1 MLKLYNSLDKKVSE
15 FKPLGDTVK
24 MYSCGPTVYSYAHIG
39 NMRAYIFMDLIRR
52 VLRYNGYKIEGVLNI
67 TDVGHMT
74 SDADEGEDKMQVA
87 SRREK
92 KTPWEIAKYYEDF
105 FFTQTKKLNVDIPE
119 HVVRATDTI
128 EEIIDFVKGLVE
140 KGYGYETS
148 KGIYFDIKKF
158 ADYGMLSGVS
168 LDDKLAGARI
178 EVDEEKR
185 HPADFALWVKAPK
198 EHIMQWESPW
208 GMGYPGWHIECS
220 AMGKKF
226 LGDAIDIHTG
236 GIDHLT
242 VHHENEIA
250 QSNALEG
257 KQVVNRWMHVDFLQ
271 VDGGK
276 MSKSLGNIYTVDNL
290 EEMGYN
296 PLDFRYFCLNAH
308 YSKKQNFTLD
318 GLSSARTSLERL
330 YELTYLHKNQTGIN
344 DNLEEYENQFQQ
356 AINHDLNIPLALSVL
371 WNLLKET
378 NKSDEVYKLALKFD
392 TVLGLSLAEY
402 QTKEHE
408 ISEEVKLLAE
418 ERWQA
423 KLNRNFKTAD
433 ELREKISNLG
443 YEILD
448 AKDNYQIVK
457 K

>member
-1 MLKLYNSLDKKVSE
+1 MLKLYNSLYKKISE

-24 MYSCGPTVYSYAHIG
+24 MYSCGPTVYSYHHIG
-39 NMRAYIFMDLIRR
+39 NMRAYIFMDIIRR
-52 VLRYNGYKIEGVLNI
+52 VLKYNGYKIEGVLNI

-87 SRREK
+87 SKREN

-105 FFTQTKKLNVDIPE
+105 FFTQTKKLNIDIPE
-119 HVVRATDTI
+119 HVVRATETI
-128 EEIIDFVKGLVE
+128 DEIINFVKVLVE

-148 KGIYFDIKKF
+148 KGIYFSIEKF
-158 ADYGMLSGVS
+158 TEYGALSGVS
-168 LDDKLAGARI
+168 LEDKLAGARI
-178 EVDEEKR
+178 EVDKEKK

-198 EHIMQWESPW
+198 EHIMQWQSPW

-257 KQVVNRWMHVDFLQ
+257 KQVVKRWMHVDFLQ

-276 MSKSLGNIYTVDNL
+276 MSKSLGNIFTVDDL
-290 EEMGYN
+290 EKRGYN
-296 PLDFRYFCLNAH
+296 PLAFRYFCLNAH
-308 YSKKQNFTLD
+308 YSKKQNFTFD
-318 GLSSARTSLERL
+318 SLSSAQTSMERL
-330 YELTYLHKNQTGIN
+330 YELTFSHKNQTGLN
-344 DNLEEYENQFQQ
+344 NLKEYEEQFLE
-356 AINHDLNIPLALSVL
+356 AINYDLNIPLALSVL
-371 WNLLKET
+371 WNMLKET
-378 NKSDEVYKLALKFD
+378 NKSNEVYKLALKFD
-392 TVLGLSLAEY
+392 TVLGLDLSKY
-402 QTKEHE
+402 QPKVHE
-408 ISEEVKLLAE
+408 IIDEVRLLAE
-418 ERWQA
+418 KRWQA
-423 KLNRNFKTAD
+423 KKGKDFKTAD
-433 ELREKISNLG
+433 EMRENISKLG

-448 AKDNYQIVK
+448 GKENYQIVK

>member
-1 MLKLYNSLDKKVSE
+1 MLKLYNSLYKKISE

-24 MYSCGPTVYSYAHIG
+24 MYSCGPTVYSYHHIG
-39 NMRAYIFMDLIRR
+39 NMRAYIFMDIIRR
-52 VLRYNGYKIEGVLNI
+52 VLKYNGYKIEGVLNI

-87 SRREK
+87 SKREN

-105 FFTQTKKLNVDIPE
+105 FFTQTKKLNIDIPE
-119 HVVRATDTI
+119 HVVRATETI
-128 EEIIDFVKGLVE
+128 DEIINFVKVLVE

-148 KGIYFDIKKF
+148 KGIYFSIEKF
-158 ADYGMLSGVS
+158 TEYGALSGVS
-168 LDDKLAGARI
+168 LEDKLAGARI
-178 EVDEEKR
+178 EVDKEKK

-198 EHIMQWESPW
+198 EHIMQWQSPW

-257 KQVVNRWMHVDFLQ
+257 KQVVKRWMHVDFLQ

-276 MSKSLGNIYTVDNL
+276 MSKSLGNIFTVDDL
-290 EEMGYN
+290 EKRGYN
-296 PLDFRYFCLNAH
+296 PLAFRYFCLNAH
-308 YSKKQNFTLD
+308 YSKKQNFTFD
-318 GLSSARTSLERL
+318 SLSSAQTSMERL
-330 YELTYLHKNQTGIN
+330 YELTFSHKNQTGLN
-344 DNLEEYENQFQQ
+344 NLKEYEEQFLE
-356 AINHDLNIPLALSVL
+356 AINYDLNIPLALSVL
-371 WNLLKET
+371 WNMLKET
-378 NKSDEVYKLALKFD
+378 NKSNEVYKLALKFD
-392 TVLGLSLAEY
+392 TVLGLDLSKY
-402 QTKEHE
+402 QPKVHE
-408 ISEEVKLLAE
+408 IIDEVRLLAE
-418 ERWQA
+418 KRWQA
-423 KLNRNFKTAD
+423 KKEKDFKTAD
-433 ELREKISNLG
+433 EMRENISKLG

-448 AKDNYQIVK
+448 GKENYQIVK

>member
-1 MLKLYNSLDKKVSE
+1 MLKLYNSLYKKISE

-24 MYSCGPTVYSYAHIG
+24 MYSCGPTVYSYHHIG
-39 NMRAYIFMDLIRR
+39 NMRAYIFMDIIRR
-52 VLRYNGYKIEGVLNI
+52 VLKYNGYKIEGVLNI

-87 SRREK
+87 SKREN

-105 FFTQTKKLNVDIPE
+105 FFTQTKKLNIDIPE
-119 HVVRATDTI
+119 HVVRATETI
-128 EEIIDFVKGLVE
+128 DEIISFVKGLVE

-148 KGIYFDIKKF
+148 KGIYFSIEKF
-158 ADYGMLSGVS
+158 TEYGALSGVS
-168 LDDKLAGARI
+168 LEDKLAGARI
-178 EVDEEKR
+178 EVDKEKK

-198 EHIMQWESPW
+198 EHIMQWQSPW

-257 KQVVNRWMHVDFLQ
+257 KQVVKRWMHVDFLQ

-276 MSKSLGNIYTVDNL
+276 MSKSLGNIFTVDDL
-290 EEMGYN
+290 EKRGYN
-296 PLDFRYFCLNAH
+296 PLAFRYFCLNAH
-308 YSKKQNFTLD
+308 YSKKQNFTFD
-318 GLSSARTSLERL
+318 SLSSAQTSMERL
-330 YELTYLHKNQTGIN
+330 YELTFSHKNQTGLN
-344 DNLEEYENQFQQ
+344 NLKEYEEQFLE
-356 AINHDLNIPLALSVL
+356 AINYDLNIPLALSVL
-371 WNLLKET
+371 WNMLKET
-378 NKSDEVYKLALKFD
+378 NKSNEVYKLALKFD
-392 TVLGLSLAEY
+392 TVLGLDLSKY
-402 QTKEHE
+402 QPKVHE
-408 ISEEVKLLAE
+408 IIDEVRLLAE
-418 ERWQA
+418 KRWQA
-423 KLNRNFKTAD
+423 KKGKDFKTAD
-433 ELREKISNLG
+433 EMRENISKLG

-448 AKDNYQIVK
+448 GKENYQIVK